1 MKAIKVV
8 GCILAALQFVLSVL
22 FVYLLY
28 ITKLIP
34 FKWMVIIAVVML
46 LLPIIIVLMMKGKK
60 SSYVGILLS
69 IIMSGVLCYGV
80 FLVNST
86 NKTLDSVTD
95 NKTEVEQVNVYVK
108 KEDPADSINMAVDS
122 GYTFGVVKN
131 SDSDNVNSVISQI
144 NSDFGTQINVAEYDS
159 VYDLAVAFELD
170 NIQSFILN
178 SGMLAVLESSENYE
192 NYSESLKVI
201 MEKEIETQIEEVV
214 EEKPEF
220 DKNRFC
226 MYISGIDTY
235 GSVNQKSRSDVN
247 IIAVVNTQT
256 RTMLLI
262 STPRD
267 YYVEMPHLNGQ
278 KDKLTHAGVYGIDAS
293 MNTLEGLYDVDL
305 NYYLRMNF
313 SGFEQIVDELGG
325 IDVYSEVGFTAI
337 TDDQFQQGYNHLDGK
352 HALTFARERMAFM
365 SGDRQRGNNQM
376 AVIKAIVEKV
386 ESSDMLKNY
395 ASVMDALAG
404 TFQTDMT
411 KDEIGEIVQ
420 QMLEDMKSWNIYSYS
435 VSGSDGEDI
444 CSSMGAVGY
453 VMYPYEND
461 VAYGKELIDKV
472 LGDGSINQDE
482 INEHMNQE

>member
-28 ITKLIP
+28 VTKLIP

-159 VYDLAVAFELD
+159 VYDMAVAFELD

-278 KDKLTHAGVYGIDAS
+278 KDKLTHAGVFGIDAS
-293 MNTLEGLYDVDL
+293 METLERLYNVDL

-313 SGFEQIVDELGG
+313 SGFEEIVDELGG

-337 TDDQFQQGYNHLDGK
+337 TDDEFQQGYNHLDGK

-395 ASVMDALAG
+395 SSVMDSLAG
-404 TFQTDMT
+404 TFQTDMS
-411 KDEIGEIVQ
+411 KDEVGDIVQ
-420 QMLEDMKSWNIYSYS
+420 QMLEDMKSWNIYSFS
-435 VSGSDGEDI
+435 VSGSDGEDV

-453 VMYPYEND
+453 VMYPYESD
-461 VAYGKELIDKV
+461 VEFGKQLIQKV
-472 LGDGSINQDE
+472 LGDGTISQEE
-482 INEHMNQE
+482 INEYMNQ

>member
-8 GCILAALQFVLSVL
+8 GCILAVLQFVLSVL
-22 FVYLLY
+22 LVYLLY
-28 ITKLIP
+28 TTKLIP
-34 FKWMVIIAVVML
+34 FKWMVVGAVVIL

-60 SSYVGILLS
+60 SSYVGIILS
-69 IIMSGVLCYGV
+69 IIMSGILCYGV

-86 NKTLDSVTD
+86 NRTLDTVTD
-95 NKTEVEQVNVYVK
+95 NKVEVEQVNVYVR
-108 KEDPADSINMAVDS
+108 KEDSADSINMAVDA
-122 GYTFGVVKN
+122 GYKFGIIKN
-131 SDSDNVNSVISQI
+131 SDSENVTTVINQI
-144 NSDFGTQINVAEYDS
+144 NDDFGTEIKVVEYDS

-170 NIQSFILN
+170 NIQSFIIN
-178 SGMLAVLESSENYE
+178 SGMLAVLESSDNYE

-256 RTMLLI
+256 RTMLLV

-267 YYVEMPHLNGQ
+267 YYVEMPCIGNQ
-278 KDKLTHAGVYGIDAS
+278 KDKLTHAGVFGIDAS
-293 MNTLEGLYDVDL
+293 METLERLYNVDL

-313 SGFEQIVDELGG
+313 SGFEEIVDELGG

-337 TDDQFQQGYNHLDGK
+337 TDDEFQQGYNHLDGK

-395 ASVMDALAG
+395 SSVMDSLAG
-404 TFQTDMT
+404 TFQTDMS
-411 KDEIGEIVQ
+411 KDEVGDIVQ
-420 QMLEDMKSWNIYSYS
+420 QMLEDMKSWNIYSFS
-435 VSGSDGEDI
+435 VSGSDGEDV

-453 VMYPYEND
+453 VMYPYESD
-461 VAYGKELIDKV
+461 VEFGKQLIQKV
-472 LGDGSINQDE
+472 LGDGTISQEE
-482 INEHMNQE
+482 INEYMNQ

>member
-28 ITKLIP
+28 VTKLIP

-159 VYDLAVAFELD
+159 VYDMAVAFELD

-226 MYISGIDTY
+226 MYISGID
-235 GSVNQKSRSDVN
+235 
-247 IIAVVNTQT
+247 I
-256 RTMLLI
+256 I
-262 STPRD
+262 STVRR
-267 YYVEMPHLNGQ
+267 
-278 KDKLTHAGVYGIDAS
+278 IS
-293 MNTLEGLYDVDL
+293 
-305 NYYLRMNF
+305 
-313 SGFEQIVDELGG
+313 
-325 IDVYSEVGFTAI
+325 
-337 TDDQFQQGYNHLDGK
+337 
-352 HALTFARERMAFM
+352 
-365 SGDRQRGNNQM
+365 
-376 AVIKAIVEKV
+376 
-386 ESSDMLKNY
+386 
-395 ASVMDALAG
+395 
-404 TFQTDMT
+404 
-411 KDEIGEIVQ
+411 
-420 QMLEDMKSWNIYSYS
+420 
-435 VSGSDGEDI
+435 
-444 CSSMGAVGY
+444 
-453 VMYPYEND
+453 
-461 VAYGKELIDKV
+461 
-472 LGDGSINQDE
+472 
-482 INEHMNQE
+482 

>member
-8 GCILAALQFVLSVL
+8 GCILAVLQFVLSVL
-22 FVYLLY
+22 LVYLLY
-28 ITKLIP
+28 TTKLIP
-34 FKWMVIIAVVML
+34 FKWMVVGAVVIL

-60 SSYVGILLS
+60 SSYVGIILS
-69 IIMSGVLCYGV
+69 IIMSGILCYGV

-86 NKTLDSVTD
+86 NRTLDTVTD
-95 NKTEVEQVNVYVK
+95 NKVEVEQVNVYVR
-108 KEDPADSINMAVDS
+108 KEDSADSINMAVDS
-122 GYTFGVVKN
+122 GYKFGIIKN
-131 SDSDNVNSVISQI
+131 SDSENVTTVINQI
-144 NSDFGTQINVAEYDS
+144 NDDFGTEIKVVEYDS

-170 NIQSFILN
+170 NIQSFIIN
-178 SGMLAVLESSENYE
+178 SGMLAVLESSDNYE

-256 RTMLLI
+256 RTMLLV

-267 YYVEMPHLNGQ
+267 YYVEMPCIGNQ
-278 KDKLTHAGVYGIDAS
+278 KDKLTHAGVFGIDAS
-293 MNTLEGLYDVDL
+293 METLERLY
-305 NYYLRMNF
+305 N
-313 SGFEQIVDELGG
+313 VDELGG

-337 TDDQFQQGYNHLDGK
+337 TDDEFQQGYNHLDGK

-395 ASVMDALAG
+395 SSVMDSLAG
-404 TFQTDMT
+404 TFQTDMS
-411 KDEIGEIVQ
+411 KDEVGDIVQ
-420 QMLEDMKSWNIYSYS
+420 QMLEDMKSWNIYSFS
-435 VSGSDGEDI
+435 VSGSDGEDV

-461 VAYGKELIDKV
+461 VEFGKQLIQKV
-472 LGDGSINQDE
+472 LGDGTISQEE
-482 INEHMNQE
+482 INEYMNQ

>member
-28 ITKLIP
+28 VTKLIP
-34 FKWMVIIAVVML
+34 FKWMVVIAVVML
-46 LLPIIIVLMMKGKK
+46 LLPIIIVMMMKGKK
-60 SSYVGILLS
+60 SSYVGIVLS
-69 IIMSGVLCYGV
+69 VIMSGILCYGV

-86 NKTLDSVTD
+86 NRTLDTVTD
-95 NKTEVEQVNVYVK
+95 SKTEVEQVNVYVSA
-108 KEDPADSINMAVDS
+108 EDPVDSINMAVDS
-122 GYTFGVVKN
+122 GYKFGIIKN
-131 SDSDNVNSVISQI
+131 SDSENVSSIINQI
-144 NSDFGTQINVAEYDS
+144 NSDFGTEIGVKEYDS

-170 NIQSFILN
+170 NIQSFIIN
-178 SGMLAVLESSENYE
+178 SGMLAVLESSDNYE
-192 NYSESLKVI
+192 NYSETLKVI

-214 EEKPEF
+214 EEKPAF

-247 IIAVVNTQT
+247 IIAVVNTET
-256 RTMLLI
+256 RTMLLV

-267 YYVEMPHLNGQ
+267 YYVEMPCISNQ
-278 KDKLTHAGVYGIDAS
+278 KDKLTHAGVFGIDAS
-293 MNTLEGLYDVDL
+293 MATLERLYDVDL

-313 SGFEQIVDELGG
+313 SGFEEIVDELGG

-337 TDDQFQQGYNHLDGK
+337 TDDEFQQGYNHLDGK
-352 HALTFARERMAFM
+352 HALTFARERMAFL

-395 ASVMDALAG
+395 SSVMDSLAG

-411 KDEIGEIVQ
+411 KDEVGEIVQ

-435 VSGSDGEDI
+435 VSGSDGEDV
-444 CSSMGAVGY
+444 CSSLGAVGY
-453 VMYPYEND
+453 VMYPYESD
-461 VAYGKELIDKV
+461 VSFGKELIQKV
-472 LGDGSINQDE
+472 LGDGSISQEE
-482 INEHMNQE
+482 INEHMNQ